1 MHWHVLLEINHSSV
15 TRSSLITKIRTQPYR
30 AIPRAIPTSTVRTF
44 CMVIQNILIRLRR
57 IAVQFAGF
65 DSCDSSLDTG

>member
-1 MHWHVLLEINHSSV
+1 MHWHVLLEISHSFV
-15 TRSSLITKIRTQPYR
+15 TRSSLITKIRTQPY
-30 AIPRAIPTSTVRTF
+30 RAIPTSTVRTF

-65 DSCDSSLDTG
+65 ESCDSSLDTG

>member
-1 MHWHVLLEINHSSV
+1 MHWHVLLEISHSSV
-15 TRSSLITKIRTQPYR
+15 TRSSLITKIRTQPY
-30 AIPRAIPTSTVRTF
+30 RAIPTSTVRTF

-57 IAVQFAGF
+57 IAFQFAGF

>member
-1 MHWHVLLEINHSSV
+1 MHWHVLLEISHSSV

-30 AIPRAIPTSTVRTF
+30 AILTSTVRTF

-57 IAVQFAGF
+57 IAFQFTGF